1 MQLTRNI
8 SFEEMTLTGHR
19 KYLEKNRME
28 GERLIGTLKA
38 TAKMLQRVRN
48 NWDEPLIIHSGFR
61 GKALNRV
68 IGGSRLSQHC
78 LAEAADFHIIGVEH
92 KEVFEWIWKE
102 SGLKFGQL
110 ILEGF
115 VADKPSW
122 IHLSLGSPFRS
133 ASKSGQV
140 MTWSKS
146 EGYKVLDRG
155 VNHPT
160 TS

>member
-8 SFEEMTLTGHR
+8 SFEEMTLTSHR
-19 KYLEKNRME
+19 KYLEKNRAE

-38 TAKMLQRVRN
+38 TAQMLQRVRN
-48 NWDEPLIIHSGFR
+48 KWDKPLIIHSGFR

-68 IGGSRLSQHC
+68 IGGSKLSQHC
-78 LAEAADFHIIGVEH
+78 LAEAADFHIVGVELE
-92 KEVFEWIWKE
+92 EVFEWIWKE

-110 ILEGF
+110 IGEGVVKDRF
-115 VADKPSW
+115 SW
-122 IHLSLGSPFRS
+122 IHLSLGSPFRK
-133 ASKSGQV
+133 ANRSGEV
-140 MTWSKS
+140 LSWSKS
-146 EGYKVLDRG
+146 EGYKMLATG

>member
-19 KYLEKNRME
+19 KYLEKNRVE
-28 GERLIGTLKA
+28 GERLIGKLKA
-38 TAKMLQRVRN
+38 TAQMLQRVRN
-48 NWDEPLIIHSGFR
+48 NWDKPLIIHSGFR
-61 GKALNRV
+61 CKALNRT
-68 IGGSRLSQHC
+68 IGGSKLSQHC
-78 LAEAADFHIIGVEH
+78 LSEAADFHIIGVEH
-92 KEVFEWIWKE
+92 KAVFEWIWKE

-146 EGYKVLDRG
+146 EGYKMLDSG

-160 TS
+160 TG